1 MYAMTTENALKLMM
15 DESFEGWGGEDVE
28 TPTLKFTPVLGF
40 FMALQAV
47 PISPTTLLDRM
58 YSL

>member
-28 TPTLKFTPVLGF
+28 FYK
-40 FMALQAV
+40 
-47 PISPTTLLDRM
+47 R
-58 YSL
+58 